1 LLLSLKE
8 DLIVKILEISKEG
21 IAKSKIFESL
31 TYLSKSQINR
41 TLAYI
46 VDNRM
51 LQFTEI
57 NLQYVTTDK
66 GLSYLED
73 RYNQKL

>member
-1 LLLSLKE
+1 MSLKQ

-31 TYLSKSQINR
+31 SCVSESQINR

-46 VDNRM
+46 VDNRL
-51 LQFTEI
+51 LQFTET
-57 NLQYVTTDK
+57 NLQYITTHR
-66 GLSYLED
+66 GYTYLKE
-73 RYNQKL
+73 RYKQING

>member
-1 LLLSLKE
+1 MLLSLKE

-21 IAKSKIFESL
+21 ITKSKIFESF
-31 TYLSKSQINR
+31 TYVSKRQINR

-57 NLQYVTTDK
+57 NLQYITTDK

>member
-1 LLLSLKE
+1 MSLKQ

-21 IAKSKIFESL
+21 IAKSKIFESI
-31 TYLSKSQINR
+31 TYVSESQINR

-51 LQFTEI
+51 LQFTET
-57 NLQYVTTDK
+57 NLQYITTHK